1 MSKATVVVIAV
12 ACASSIVSAI
22 LSWLTWFR
30 LEDSDRYFR
39 GAVREIRTAQSGA
52 EVKPTIPPARVGS
65 FSTVEGAMEYR
76 KRNFAAVNGCL
87 KAIEAAGL
95 TSAEAQSIPEQLE
108 QAVAFEN
115 VQQLHGAAFKAF
127 EISREPDGRG
137 GYKDEPDGYGSF
149 TARLKRSNTTKN
161 RKKAEIS

>member
-1 MSKATVVVIAV
+1 MSKAAVVVIAV

-22 LSWLTWFR
+22 LSLLTLFL

-39 GAVREIRTAQSGA
+39 EVLRVYRTAQGGA

-65 FSTVEGAMEYR
+65 FSTVEGAIEYR

-108 QAVAFEN
+108 QAVALEN

-127 EISREPDGRG
+127 EM
-137 GYKDEPDGYGSF
+137 K
-149 TARLKRSNTTKN
+149 
-161 RKKAEIS
+161 

>member
-1 MSKATVVVIAV
+1 MSKAAIVVIAI
-12 ACASSIVSAI
+12 ACASSIVSEI
-22 LSWLTWFR
+22 FSLLTLFR

-39 GAVREIRTAQSGA
+39 GVLRAYRTDQGGA

-65 FSTVEGAMEYR
+65 FSTVEEAMEYE

-115 VQQLHGAAFKAF
+115 VQQLHVAAFKAF
-127 EISREPDGRG
+127 EISREPDGLG
-137 GYKDEPDGYGSF
+137 GWENKPKGFRAFMAWS
-149 TARLKRSNTTKN
+149 RNKRN
-161 RKKAEIS
+161 KKG